1 MRSLVEIQESEKS
14 PERFEL
20 AHRFACVMR
29 GGRRE
34 LLPARDCPSESH
46 LLHLEPAPEGV
57 LVEVPK
63 NAPGAFHFEGN
74 TLRSAL
80 VPWGGEVFW
89 EQRRLSFLQE
99 PEAKKASPLVFLVP
113 LVALVIAG
121 VAVAGKSPARGAE
134 DSEVAAPSLSA
145 LAPPACSTTD
155 GPAALRLARESERAA
170 RVKREQ
176 FAFELAD
183 GPRAVGLLGEAKA
196 CYEAAGAVD
205 EQARVETDG
214 ASFRQQVSERYA
226 ALRLRLQVARDQRRT
241 TEALAAARE
250 LRRLLQDH
258 PGPYVTWLDKLCD
271 ELERQQRRAGS

>member
-1 MRSLVEIQESEKS
+1 
-14 PERFEL
+14 
-20 AHRFACVMR
+20 
-29 GGRRE
+29 
-34 LLPARDCPSESH
+34 
-46 LLHLEPAPEGV
+46 V

-80 VPWGGEVFW
+80 VPWGAEVFW

-113 LVALVIAG
+113 LVALVMAG

-145 LAPPACSTTD
+145 SAPIACATTD
-155 GPAALRLARESERAA
+155 GPAALRRAREAERAA

-183 GPRAVGLLGEAKA
+183 GPRAVALFDEAKA
-196 CYEAAGAVD
+196 CYEAAGAAD
-205 EQARVETDG
+205 ERARVETDG
-214 ASFRQQVSERYA
+214 ASFGQQVSERYA
-226 ALRLRLQVARDQRRT
+226 ALRLRLQAARDQRRT
-241 TEALAAARE
+241 GDALATARE
-250 LRRLLQDH
+250 LRRLLVER
-258 PGPYVTWLDKLCD
+258 PGPYLTWLETLA
-271 ELERQQRRAGS
+271 EGLQRRRHQARP